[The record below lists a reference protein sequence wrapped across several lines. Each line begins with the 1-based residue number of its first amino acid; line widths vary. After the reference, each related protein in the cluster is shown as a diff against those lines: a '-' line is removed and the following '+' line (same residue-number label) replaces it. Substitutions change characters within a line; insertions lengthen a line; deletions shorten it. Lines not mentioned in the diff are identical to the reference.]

1 MESLTFSQP
10 EPRGGAGTLATSE
23 FLSPSP
29 CSHLVQFYDDH
40 ARFLD
45 DLEAYIADG
54 LVAGEGTIVL
64 ATSQHLYS
72 LEARLQARG
81 IDLVAARNENRYL
94 PIGAEDALARLLVD
108 GLPDADRFA
117 HLVEDLMRRAR
128 GAGRQV
134 RGFGELVAV
143 LWAQGKRDAVRQLE
157 TLWCG
162 VCSRGDLTLLCAYPA
177 YGAGVVDDQ
186 SLDEIRA
193 LHTGV
198 VAG

>member
-1 MESLTFSQP
+1 MDSITFNPAQRHDDAAP
-10 EPRGGAGTLATSE
+10 FA
-23 FLSPSP
+23 

-45 DLEAYIADG
+45 ALEQYIAEG
-54 LVAGEGTIVL
+54 LVAGEGAIVL

-94 PIGAEDALARLLVD
+94 PVGAEDALGRLLVD
-108 GLPDADRFA
+108 GAPDADRFNG
-117 HLVEDLMRRAR
+117 LVDDLVRRAR
-128 GAGRQV
+128 GRGRKV

-143 LWAQGKRDAVRQLE
+143 LWAQGKRDAVRRLE
-157 TLWCG
+157 LLWCR

-177 YGAGVVDDQ
+177 YGAGVVEQDAR
-186 SLDEIRA
+186 EAIRGW
-193 LHTGV
+193 HTGEV
-198 VAG
+198 G